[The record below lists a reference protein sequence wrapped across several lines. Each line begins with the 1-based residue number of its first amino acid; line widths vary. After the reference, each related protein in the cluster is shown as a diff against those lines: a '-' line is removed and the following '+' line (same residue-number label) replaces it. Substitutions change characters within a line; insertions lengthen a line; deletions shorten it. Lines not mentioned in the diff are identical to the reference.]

1 MTRVCSILLALLPL
15 ALAGDSHIVLKPIDA
30 SSTAPAR
37 LMVFIPGGK
46 VPNTHYIN
54 TSLAIQKA
62 SDLNL
67 WIVIPSV
74 TKRVCIIEC
83 TAKSTTFCAPLHHS
97 VDVAVKQAVADGY
110 AGTDPHFL
118 AGHSLG
124 GTCANYMLQAYQD
137 QDKYAAAMIFG
148 SYVDE
153 TGPGN
158 LFNFS
163 VPMLTLGAELDGGG
177 AKPSRMTLWWNQFQ
191 AFATAQG
198 MQKAVEQKP
207 VIIVPGM
214 DHSDFCP
221 GFPVP
226 GDLPSELS
234 QDASLAL
241 IGSHAAAFLSLHSDQ
256 SAAVVQKATALLT
269 ASIGV
274 TQAMLDPIIQALNM
288 EVDGGE
294 GLVGVITANHS
305 KWCEEAQKIMVGA
318 DLAPHLLPID
328 TYFPVAP
335 DPPPSL
341 EHCHNNYTLDNSTAV
356 PMLKTTTCSHA
367 DYEKG
372 TQGPNTEVNAGAHQ
386 LACKMISRERAAQQL
401 GMPLIGATGYT
412 GEVKNACQIIN
423 QAAIDMGMAIV
434 AKGAPAT
441 MARYKQKGR
450 TFCLGDDFNA
460 PGNIGPLWVKGSIKM
475 SDNATCL
482 SVASLSD
489 FSGINSKI
497 YPGVHYC
504 KLLSPAR
511 VVEWIYTNSML
522 APSK

>member
-1 MTRVCSILLALLPL
+1 MRTLRCSYVLLLLPL
-15 ALAGDSHIVLKPIDA
+15 VLAGGDNHIVLKPIDA

-37 LMVFIPGGK
+37 LMVFLPGGK

-74 TKRVCIIEC
+74 TQRLCIIEC
-83 TAKSTTFCAPLHHS
+83 SAKGKTACEPLHHS
-97 VDVAVKQAVADGY
+97 VDVAVKQAVAAGY

-124 GTCANYMLQAYQD
+124 GTCTNYLLQAYQD
-137 QDKYAAAMIFG
+137 EDKYAAAMVFG

-153 TGPGN
+153 TGPGS
-158 LFNFS
+158 LANFS

-191 AFATAQG
+191 EFATAQG
-198 MQKAVEQKP
+198 MEKALALKP

-221 GFPVP
+221 GFAVP
-226 GDLPSELS
+226 GDLPSEIDQTTALS
-234 QDASLAL
+234 L
-241 IGSHAAAFLSLHSDQ
+241 IGSHAAAFLNLHSDQ
-256 SAAVVQKATALLT
+256 SAAVVQKANALLT
-269 ASIGV
+269 ASVGV
-274 TQAMLDPIIQALNM
+274 TQKLLDPIIQALDM

-294 GLVGVITANHS
+294 GLVGVVTANHS
-305 KWCEEAQKIMVGA
+305 KWCEEAQKVMVG
-318 DLAPHLLPID
+318 DLADRLLPID

-341 EHCHNNYTLDNSTAV
+341 EHCHNNYTLDNSTTPAS
-356 PMLKTTTCSHA
+356 LKVTTCSHA

-372 TQGPNTEVNAGAHQ
+372 TAGPNTEVNAGAHQ

-401 GMPLIGATGYT
+401 GTGEGYT
-412 GEVKNACQIIN
+412 GEVKNACKLVN
-423 QAAIDMGMAIV
+423 QAAIDRAMELV

-450 TFCLGDDFNA
+450 SICLGDDFNA

-482 SVASLSD
+482 SVASLSE
-489 FSGINSKI
+489 FSGIGSKI

-511 VVEWIYTNSML
+511 VAEWIYTNSMH
-522 APSK
+522 APSKK